1 MLRKLNVNK
10 IVLAAVIACASL
22 ISSTANAQQKCLS
35 VGGSFKNS
43 CKDIQVTGPG
53 CASRSSTTWI
63 YGHEVKAACK
73 DNSGQYVQRA
83 PYPIS
88 TNNGSGGGAPK
99 IQTQT
104 CRELGNS
111 NGFLTCTKR

>member
-1 MLRKLNVNK
+1 MKKL
-10 IVLAAVIACASL
+10 VLAAVIAWSSL
-22 ISSTANAQQKCLS
+22 VGGTANAGQACMT
-35 VGGSFKNS
+35 VGGTFKNS

-53 CASRSSTTWI
+53 CAGRSSTTWI
-63 YGHEVKAACK
+63 YGYEVKAACK
-73 DNSGQYVQRA
+73 DNSGQWVQRA

-88 TNNGSGGGAPK
+88 TNTGSGGGIPK

-111 NGFLTCTKR
+111 NGFLTCTK